1 MKNES
6 FVKYFVFSKI
16 YLKNMVFE
24 KVYVDWKQAEKL
36 NPHSTKKQPTNKIPK
51 KPQKNPNPQNYEVIS
66 LDTAGNVMNCGKQT
80 HLKLGEAEHY
90 FRIFPLLI

>member
-6 FVKYFVFSKI
+6 FMKYFVFSKI

-51 KPQKNPNPQNYEVIS
+51 KPQKNPNP
-66 LDTAGNVMNCGKQT
+66 
-80 HLKLGEAEHY
+80 
-90 FRIFPLLI
+90 